1 MGASEREDAT
11 GKLLFGNN
19 AIPEVCDGLG
29 WRPTPWTRNV
39 AQRERLAADRRS
51 TRNRYNPSLPLQM
64 RAMKLLLESQSGG
77 QYQVAA
83 KGELCQTGREA
94 AEPLRTLLGSLTGRR
109 VTLDLAKVT
118 SFDAS
123 GIAWL
128 LNCRRALRQ
137 SRGELVVMKAPA
149 SLRRALSLLGLPALC
164 PALASAPQRTA
175 TKES

>member
-1 MGASEREDAT
+1 
-11 GKLLFGNN
+11 
-19 AIPEVCDGLG
+19 
-29 WRPTPWTRNV
+29 
-39 AQRERLAADRRS
+39 
-51 TRNRYNPSLPLQM
+51 
-64 RAMKLLLESQSGG
+64 MKLLLESQSGG

-128 LNCRRALRQ
+128 LHCRRALQQ
-137 SRGELVVMKAPA
+137 SRGELVVMTAPA
-149 SLRRALSLLGLPALC
+149 SLRRALALLGLPTALC
-164 PALASAPQRTA
+164 PAFAAAQRTSI
-175 TKES
+175 KES